1 MKQNPF
7 SLYDFLGYLIPGST
21 VIYLFL
27 IIENW
32 TSVNGKNSIEG
43 IFSSVSKYDFQEI
56 FFFIII
62 SYSLGHLISFISSI
76 TVEKYG
82 NWKYGYPSKTIIG
95 YTKESYWIKKSLPEG
110 SKETKLLYEVEKNNN
125 KDRKL
130 SNVGRG
136 LLLILLIPLV
146 LIEFL
151 FGTLLNFKNFYSKG
165 LDVALTDIIKEN
177 VLLLLN
183 SKKLSNSK
191 VFIESDL
198 KDIDFNRIVHHYV
211 FENSRKHQ
219 FRLVNYV
226 ALYGFLRNLVLAFVL
241 SSWYYLIISLKTINT
256 AYYINW
262 SMIGLNLLLMGL
274 SFVSFMAY
282 MKFYRRY
289 TLEGLML
296 LVVDKTIEEQH

>member
-32 TSVNGKNSIEG
+32 SSNDGKSNLET

-76 TVEKYG
+76 TIEKYG
-82 NWKYGYPSKTIIG
+82 NWKYGYPSKTVIG
-95 YTKESYWIKKSLPEG
+95 YRKNSYWIEKRQPEG
-110 SKETKLLYEVEKNNN
+110 WEQTNLLYEIDYTSRNLRNT
-125 KDRKL
+125 
-130 SNVGRG
+130 GRFF
-136 LLLILLIPLV
+136 LILILLPLFIV
-146 LIEFL
+146 ELF
-151 FGTLLNFKNFYSKG
+151 FGTLLNFKSFYSKG
-165 LDVALTDIIKEN
+165 LDSYLTGVIREN

-183 SKKLSNSK
+183 SKGLSNGNSIK
-191 VFIESDL
+191 EGDL
-198 KDIDFNRIVHHYV
+198 RNIDFNRIVHHYA
-211 FENSRKHQ
+211 FENSKEHQ
-219 FRLVNYV
+219 FRMVNYV

-241 SSWYYLIISLKTINT
+241 SFWFYFIISLKTVDFSLFV
-256 AYYINW
+256 NW
-262 SMIGLNLLLMGL
+262 KMVGFNVLLMGL
-274 SFVSFMAY
+274 SFVAFMAY

-296 LVVDKTIEEQH
+296 IVVDKAIKE

>member
-32 TSVNGKNSIEG
+32 TNENSKQNIET
-43 IFSSVSKYDFQEI
+43 IFSSVSKYNFQEI

-82 NWKYGYPSKTIIG
+82 NWKYGYPSKTVIG
-95 YTKESYWIKKSLPEG
+95 YEKESYWIKKNLPEG
-110 SKETKLLYEVEKNNN
+110 WEQTNLLYEVDNMKRNLRNF
-125 KDRKL
+125 
-130 SNVGRG
+130 GRIILII
-136 LLLILLIPLV
+136 LLLPLFLV
-146 LIEFL
+146 EFL
-151 FGTLLNFKNFYSKG
+151 FGTLLNFKSFYSKG
-165 LDVALTDIIKEN
+165 LDPYLMGIIKEN
-177 VLLLLN
+177 VLQLLN
-183 SKKLSNSK
+183 SKGLSNSK
-191 VFIESDL
+191 NIMENDL
-198 KDIDFNRIVHHYV
+198 RCIDFNRIVHHYA
-211 FENSRKHQ
+211 FENSKEHQ
-219 FRLVNYV
+219 FRMVNYV

-241 SSWYYLIISLKTINT
+241 SFWYYLAVSLKTIDT
-256 AYYINW
+256 ELLVNW
-262 SMIGLNLLLMGL
+262 TMVGFNLLLMGL
-274 SFVSFMAY
+274 SFVAFMAY

-296 LVVDKTIEEQH
+296 IVVDKTIE

>member
-32 TSVNGKNSIEG
+32 TSNNEKSNLET
-43 IFSSVSKYDFQEI
+43 IFSSVSKYNFQEI

-76 TVEKYG
+76 TIEKYG
-82 NWKYGYPSKTIIG
+82 NWKYGYPSKTVIG
-95 YTKESYWIKKSLPEG
+95 YRKNSYWIEKKLPDDWDQ
-110 SKETKLLYEVEKNNN
+110 TNLLYETDDKSRNLRNT
-125 KDRKL
+125 
-130 SNVGRG
+130 GRFF
-136 LLLILLIPLV
+136 LILILLPLFIV
-146 LIEFL
+146 ELF
-151 FGTLLNFKNFYSKG
+151 FGTLLNFKSFYSKG
-165 LDVALTDIIKEN
+165 LDCYLMGVIREN

-183 SKKLSNSK
+183 SKGLSNGNK
-191 VFIESDL
+191 IKEGDL
-198 KDIDFNRIVHHYV
+198 RNIDFNRIVHHYA
-211 FENSRKHQ
+211 FENSKEHQ
-219 FRLVNYV
+219 FRMVNYV

-241 SSWYYLIISLKTINT
+241 SFWFYFIISLKTVDFSLFISWKMVSFNV
-256 AYYINW
+256 
-262 SMIGLNLLLMGL
+262 LLMGL
-274 SFVSFMAY
+274 SFVAFMAY

-296 LVVDKTIEEQH
+296 IVVDKAIK